1 MKRKF
6 FQEVVFL
13 LTVGLFSQQA
23 LSSDLIAVE
32 SKFDPDE
39 ISWVKKEG
47 TAIVEGEAYIK
58 LEDGS
63 YKGCSGFSIELLPV
77 SAYSDERIYKT
88 YGSNKSGQI
97 LIKENPPKFTPD
109 HKLYH
114 DLVIKSTCDSE
125 NRFSFSNVH
134 PGDYYIMAFII
145 WNGTEG
151 GGVMKRVSLKD
162 GSKLR
167 AVLREK

>member
-1 MKRKF
+1 MKNSF
-6 FQEVVFL
+6 YQEVVFL
-13 LTVGLFSQQA
+13 LTIFLLSHQA
-23 LSSDLIAVE
+23 LSSERIEVE

-39 ISWVKKEG
+39 ISWVKKDG
-47 TAIVEGEAYIK
+47 NVIVEGEAYIK

-63 YKGCSGFSIELLPV
+63 YKGCSGFNIELLPV
-77 SAYSDERIYKT
+77 SAYSDERIFKT
-88 YGSNKSGQI
+88 YGNNKSGQI
-97 LIKENPPKFTPD
+97 LLKENPPKFTPD

-114 DLVIKSTCDSE
+114 DLVIKNTCDSK

-151 GGVMKRVSLKD
+151 GGVMKRVSVQD
-162 GSKLR
+162 GSKIKT
-167 AVLREK
+167 VLKE